1 MASVRLWTTTDSL
14 TQAERTKD
22 VAKKPSDAG
31 FISGAALGLF
41 AGAILGAIIT
51 ITALVAVVG
60 PTL

>member
-1 MASVRLWTTTDSL
+1 V
-14 TQAERTKD
+14 ETKP
-22 VAKKPSDAG
+22 KSDAG

-60 PTL
+60 PPL